1 VKGRALLIILAVGAS
16 ACAKPAAP
24 RAPEAEGFVFPF
36 ARVGESNADEQ
47 KRLAA
52 AWKDVVSGDPA
63 RAERAYAKLLERH
76 SAFIPAETGLAYS
89 RLRMGR
95 TPEAVAG
102 FHSILGRRASYLPA
116 LAGAAIAA
124 RRMGDAEAA
133 FGFYRRAQAEAPSDP
148 QIARGLAEMKLQ
160 VTERRVAAGRSALAA
175 GRPEAAIAAYR
186 SALEAAPELGALRL
200 ELATLLVERSD
211 VAGAVALLEADPSGD
226 RQVALREAELL
237 VGERD
242 YNRALEVYRRLL
254 ARDARDEDAL
264 RGSRQVREAL
274 ELLRMP
280 EEYRRIPGLPRLTRA
295 DLAALVA
302 AKVTALSRLGAGAPK
317 VAIDISGSWARE
329 HIVRLLA
336 LDLMELYPNHTFQP
350 AAVVRRGDLARVV
363 QRILDAFK
371 YPAAAAPTLSDMT
384 RGNLLYYTAARVVG
398 AGLMDLTP
406 AGAFEPWRPVSG
418 EDAVRVIEGLVRL
431 VGP

>member
-1 VKGRALLIILAVGAS
+1 MRRRALLAVLILAAA
-16 ACAKPAAP
+16 ACAKPTAP

-47 KRLAA
+47 KRLTA
-52 AWKDVVSGDPA
+52 AWRDVVSDDPA
-63 RAERAYAKLLERH
+63 RGERAFAKVLERH
-76 SAFIPAETGLAYS
+76 TGFIPAETGLAYA
-89 RLRMGR
+89 RLRGGR
-95 TPEAVAG
+95 TSEALTAFQSV
-102 FHSILGRRASYLPA
+102 LGRRADYLPA

-124 RRMGDAEAA
+124 RRTGEAELA
-133 FGFYRRAQAEAPSDP
+133 FSFYRRAQGQAPSDP
-148 QIARGLAEMKLQ
+148 VIARGLAEMKLQ
-160 VTERRVAAGRSALAA
+160 VTERRVAAGRSAVAA
-175 GRPEAAIAAYR
+175 GRTEVAVAAYR

-200 ELATLLVERSD
+200 ELANLLVDRRD
-211 VAGAVALLEADPSGD
+211 VAGAIALLEADPSGD

-237 VGERD
+237 VGQGD
-242 YNRALEVYRRLL
+242 DNRALEVYRRLL
-254 ARDARDEDAL
+254 ARDPRDEDAL
-264 RGSRQVREAL
+264 RGSREIREAL
-274 ELLRMP
+274 ELQRMP

-302 AKVTALSRLGAGAPK
+302 AKVTALSRLGAGGPK

-350 AAVVRRGDLARVV
+350 GAMVRRGDLARVV

-371 YPAAAAPTLSDMT
+371 YPAAPAPSLSDMT
-384 RGNLLYYTAARVVG
+384 RGNLLYYSAARVVG

-406 AGAFEPWRPVSG
+406 AGAFEPWRPISG